1 MQVGSGGKNWL
12 QAFMDVQEKNRCISY
27 FCGGEFFWSLSNID
41 NKFQWRLNRSIL
53 ENYSRHHKTI
63 WSCHWWAQ
71 CFVFHSVLGPVS
83 LIHMSSLLEHVEE
96 EIKGKWLTQLHMEN
110 TH

>member
-41 NKFQWRLNRSIL
+41 NKFQ
-53 ENYSRHHKTI
+53 
-63 WSCHWWAQ
+63 
-71 CFVFHSVLGPVS
+71 
-83 LIHMSSLLEHVEE
+83 
-96 EIKGKWLTQLHMEN
+96 
-110 TH
+110 